1 MSPQAALASPVFLLY
16 VSLVGGLLLLGGLV
30 LALLKWG
37 LRKHVD
43 HAWRAYCGWLLLA
56 PVAFGCLFL
65 GRAAAIAALTVT
77 ALAGF
82 REFARATGLDRDRLM
97 TLFRE
102 KGEKALLSALQDQ
115 KPVGTISTPGS
126 IAYDLRYA
134 RQLPTAEGGR
144 RIILATDRPMG
155 FWEAANNPRS
165 ADYPFT
171 LIELRVDKDGKG
183 EGKLS
188 VASKL
193 TLNDNTLVIE
203 NYADQPVMLNEVKAQ
218 K

>member
-1 MSPQAALASPVFLLY
+1 MFATRVRRVLTLQAVVVLVWVVSAVAQTASNSPREHFSAIAVNNSTV
-16 VSLVGGLLLLGGLV
+16 
-30 LALLKWG
+30 
-37 LRKHVD
+37 
-43 HAWRAYCGWLLLA
+43 
-56 PVAFGCLFL
+56 
-65 GRAAAIAALTVT
+65 GRAGEGMVDITINQWTSEA
-77 ALAGF
+77 
-82 REFARATGLDRDRLM
+82 DRDRLM

-126 IAYDLRYA
+126 VAYELRYA